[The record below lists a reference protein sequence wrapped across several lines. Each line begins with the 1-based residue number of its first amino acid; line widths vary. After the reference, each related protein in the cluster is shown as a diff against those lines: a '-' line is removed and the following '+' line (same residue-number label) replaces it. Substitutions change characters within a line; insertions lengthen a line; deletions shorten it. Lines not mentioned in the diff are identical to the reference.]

1 KEHEH
6 DLEQGEKEEL
16 SQKLLDA
23 FDSVFG
29 GRLDGSDRYFEPIPI
44 SCIIDLNS
52 DQEDREYLNSLAL
65 LSEFDLI
72 DLEDVKF
79 KKRDTSNSFYLSQA
93 SSGELSLLFTM
104 SSIAG
109 EIEDNSIILIDE
121 PELSLNPE
129 WQLKFLPL
137 LNDIFSNYR
146 HCHFIIA
153 THSP

>member
-1 KEHEH
+1 M
-6 DLEQGEKEEL
+6 
-16 SQKLLDA
+16 
-23 FDSVFG
+23 
-29 GRLDGSDRYFEPIPI
+29 PI